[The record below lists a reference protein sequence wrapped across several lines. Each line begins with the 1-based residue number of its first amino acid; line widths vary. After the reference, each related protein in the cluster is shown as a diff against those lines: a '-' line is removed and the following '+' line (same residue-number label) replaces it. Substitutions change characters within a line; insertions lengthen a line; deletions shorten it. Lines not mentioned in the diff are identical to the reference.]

1 MKNYLHML
9 RFIYGYTIHLD
20 NIYGEMKYV
29 WRLKDTS

>member
-20 NIYGEMKYV
+20 NIYGEMKCGEIIRY
-29 WRLKDTS
+29 SI